1 MAPDLQNAKDLPR
14 HIAFIMDGNNRWAK
28 ENGFALKSG
37 HRHGAEVAKSIVNA
51 CVKREIPYV
60 TLFAFSSE
68 NWMRPS
74 SEIKSLMAL
83 FLSVLHRRE
92 IHQLHDNNVRL
103 LFIGKRVGFSEKI
116 QSGMRRVEE
125 LTKDNTG
132 TTVIVAADYGGRWD
146 LVNVMKK
153 ISEKVS
159 LNELSL
165 EKIDVDLIT
174 HYGSLSGCPDADLCI
189 RTGGER
195 RLSNFLLWQFAY
207 TELYFTDCF
216 WPDFDESEL
225 QLALDDY
232 AGRQRRYGGHNK
244 TFRVDS

>member
-1 MAPDLQNAKDLPR
+1 M
-14 HIAFIMDGNNRWAK
+14 
-28 ENGFALKSG
+28 
-37 HRHGAEVAKSIVNA
+37 
-51 CVKREIPYV
+51 
-60 TLFAFSSE
+60 
-68 NWMRPS
+68 
-74 SEIKSLMAL
+74 
-83 FLSVLHRRE
+83 
-92 IHQLHDNNVRL
+92 
-103 LFIGKRVGFSEKI
+103 
-116 QSGMRRVEE
+116 
-125 LTKDNTG
+125 
-132 TTVIVAADYGGRWD
+132 
-146 LVNVMKK
+146 NVMKK